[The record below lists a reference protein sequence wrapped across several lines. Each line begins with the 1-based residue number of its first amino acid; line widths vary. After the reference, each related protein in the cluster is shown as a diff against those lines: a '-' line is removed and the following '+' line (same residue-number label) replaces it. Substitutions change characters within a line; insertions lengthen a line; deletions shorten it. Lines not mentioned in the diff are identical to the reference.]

1 MLISGATLSGG
12 KYIDLPT
19 IPEILSPAGQ
29 AAYAAAS
36 VGSFYQVSA
45 ADYAT
50 VAASLP
56 NTSKIGMTDAQTNE
70 ADTGQWSGTYA
81 ITLPQ
86 ANATLPVNNY
96 YLGFLVK
103 MSTSIAST
111 TLSIY
116 AGTTYRGAY
125 SVLSGPTASISASGF
140 YYFLCK
146 KPTIQTSTKYI
157 SIYSSVLGGGMVKGT
172 TSFAGAYA
180 ASPFSSWTS
189 QTGGMPIFQSLITT
203 TAT

>member
-50 VAASLP
+50 VATSLP
-56 NTSKIGMTDAQTNE
+56 STSKIGMTDAQTNE
-70 ADTGQWSGTYA
+70 TDVGNWNGNLA

-86 ANATLPVNNY
+86 ANSTVPANNY
-96 YLGFLVK
+96 LLGFLTRLGAA
-103 MSTSIAST
+103 SQST

-125 SVLSGPTASISASGF
+125 SILGSPTATISTGGF

-146 KPTIQTSTKYI
+146 QPAIQTSTQYI
-157 SIYSSVLGGGMVKGT
+157 SIFSSVAGGALVRGT

-180 ASPFSSWTS
+180 SSPFSSWTS